1 MYVNARISS
10 TWDSDIFLEQQR
22 MEVVQI
28 KLRSTLS
35 THFIPSDN
43 FKRKLVK
50 SRTIIE
56 LKHFKMVN
64 VNSFSNQHWQQNSFS
79 FAKRVTIFYELRHSF

>member
-1 MYVNARISS
+1 MYVNARISL

-28 KLRSTLS
+28 KLKSTLS
-35 THFIPSDN
+35 THSIPSDN

-50 SRTIIE
+50 SRTQ
-56 LKHFKMVN
+56 L
-64 VNSFSNQHWQQNSFS
+64 
-79 FAKRVTIFYELRHSF
+79 